1 MRTYALATL
10 AALLL
15 LAGCTSLDGGGGN
28 DGDKDRPKAEERAKK
43 YCVDQARARGLRV
56 ESVGRIEKVAKKQYE
71 VKLRVASKNKQLK
84 NDKEDKQGKQ
94 ADKGEDRVLCRY
106 DDKNRQAALY

>member
-1 MRTYALATL
+1 VKTRALATL

-15 LAGCTSLDGGGGN
+15 LAGCVSLPGDGDDH

-43 YCVDQARARGLRV
+43 YCVDQAKARGLRV

-71 VKLRVASKNKQLK
+71 VKLRVAPKNKP
-84 NDKEDKQGKQ
+84 DKSDKQDKQ
-94 ADKGEDRVLCRY
+94 VKKGDDRVLCRY
-106 DDKNRQAALY
+106 DDKNRQAAIF